1 MAGAAPSQKGPIAAI
16 NITPLVDVILVLLII
31 FMVTTEVVREDD
43 KVIGIELPIAA
54 SSDNKQVL
62 APFTVV
68 VTSDG
73 KFIKDGE
80 PVDEAAVI
88 ASAKQLVVQKGAAAE
103 AVVAADKAASHER
116 FVGLLDIL
124 RQAGIS
130 RFAIQTDVPE
140 EQQ

>member
-1 MAGAAPSQKGPIAAI
+1 MAGGAPSQTGPIAAI

-31 FMVTTEVVREDD
+31 FMVTTEVISEDD

-54 SSDNKQVL
+54 SGDNKQAA

-68 VTSDG
+68 VTKEGGFITDG
-73 KFIKDGE
+73 KPATEEVVIQ
-80 PVDEAAVI
+80 AAREVV
-88 ASAKQLVVQKGAAAE
+88 AKKGATAE
-103 AVVAADKAASHER
+103 AVVAADKAASHES

-130 RFAIQTDVPE
+130 RFAIQTDVPSE
-140 EQQ
+140 SK